1 MLLTRCD
8 LLKGFFDFTT
18 YKRKER
24 YIAMNGIKNVWNK
37 VATFFKN
44 VWNKVVAFC
53 KEKTKNVKWKVVW
66 DKVTTGLLILLMA
79 SPIIIL
85 TYILV
90 WFITK

>member
-1 MLLTRCD
+1 
-8 LLKGFFDFTT
+8 
-18 YKRKER
+18 
-24 YIAMNGIKNVWNK
+24 MNGIKNVWNK